1 MKSHPKFNKVANT
14 INVVPKLV
22 KKNGKGNKQT
32 SQKNMLTR
40 VLLIPLTD
48 GNIGMLANA
57 YSSFL
62 LIAKA

>member
-48 GNIGMLANA
+48 GIGMLANA